1 MHGRM
6 VIGSSQA
13 VDGKAG
19 SGESNE
25 ELAEAS
31 CFDRLE
37 FLLYDRR
44 GKRTEDELLRG
55 REHVKRE
62 SDLVLIAF
70 ALQPSDHVRS
80 I

>member
-1 MHGRM
+1 M
-6 VIGSSQA
+6 VKQA
-13 VDGKAG
+13 VEKAMR
-19 SGESNE
+19 N
-25 ELAEAS
+25 LTEAS

-37 FLLYDRR
+37 SVLYDRR
-44 GKRTEDELLRG
+44 GKRTEDELLG
-55 REHVKRE
+55 RRKHVKRE